1 MLFNIEK
8 LSVIIGKYTGNLSEI
23 TELINVHREF
33 TRKSQRCGNSENS
46 VNTK

>member
-8 LSVIIGKYTGNLSEI
+8 LSVIIGKYIGNLSEI

-33 TRKSQRCGNSENS
+33 IRNLQGCGNSENS
-46 VNTK
+46 VNIK